1 MLTISIFKG
10 FNDTFYSKTLIRQGR
25 LIMKRINNGLLPVFA
40 GVCLF
45 VVSTILSEP
54 ILAQNNDDELNSVED
69 AAELDRVAVTG
80 TRIRRAQ
87 LEGAKPVLTLD
98 REDLER
104 TGLTSIGDVLQ
115 ELTISGSAINT
126 AFNSSGNFGFPPDGG
141 GVGAGATRFNLRGL
155 GSNRTLVLV
164 NGQRWVP
171 GSSASGVPSSVDLN
185 TIPITAIERVE
196 VLKDGASTVYG
207 ADAIAGVVNII
218 TRIDFD
224 GLEANAYAGN
234 FIGEGDGA
242 QQQYDLSLGQTGS
255 RSSVFVNFSY
265 SDQKTI
271 SSNDREQSR
280 FPVPGTGVTRGSSGT
295 PQGRFI
301 FSIPGNTDSFGG
313 LCTPTDTDGD
323 GVNDSTSCDVTTN
336 QGASFAGGIPNFPGD
351 FIPFSDNERF
361 NFSPFNLL
369 QTPNERAAIWAEGRY
384 DLVQGSNF
392 NATIYSRFLFNR
404 RESVNRA
411 APEPIFLGPG
421 AGTGNSADFT
431 SIDATN
437 PFNPFGV
444 GLDAATNFVLLG
456 RRPTE
461 AGPRIFEQQVDTLY
475 FNGGLEGSF
484 QAAGR
489 YFDWDINVVFS
500 ENSANQITQGSFRL
514 DRLAQALGP
523 VDQCVGD
530 ANGCVPLNLFGGQQG
545 DDIMRLN
552 GGGGTI
558 TAEQLAFITFP
569 LQDTSEQDLFDFN
582 ANISGS
588 LFDLP
593 AGPVGFAIGYEH
605 RDQEGF
611 FQPDAIVVAGNSN
624 GVPALPTS
632 GGFDVDSIYG
642 ELVIPVLSGVP
653 GAELL
658 EISGSIRNADFSTFG
673 STTNGKVE
681 LRWKPIADLL
691 IRGTF
696 AEGFRSPSIGELFG
710 SESRFDAVLA
720 DPCNTASFP
729 TLPAD
734 QQANCIAL
742 GAPDGGVVQ
751 VNPQISVITGGNDQL
766 GPESADSYSAGFVYS
781 PSWASDLPGVDS
793 FDYEINWYRH
803 ELGSAIRAVDAQFIL
818 DECVR
823 TFDPSLCGNISRN
836 ANGNI
841 AGFNNRLTNIGGI
854 ETSGIDFSFNYLSP
868 ATSVGRFGV
877 DWNTTHIIEFEEI
890 VPAAGGGFQTIA
902 REGVEFNNSAIP
914 EWQSNANFFWSYDH
928 WSAVWTVQ
936 YTSSVTESCSDF
948 LDGTPNSFV
957 NLGLCSNPEPTQLD
971 GFGVVPTNDLGS
983 NLYNDIHVTYRT
995 KLFGAETSL
1004 TVGAENIFDN
1014 DPPICLSCSLN
1025 GFDPST
1031 YRIPGRFLFGRLS
1044 VRL

>member
-1 MLTISIFKG
+1 M
-10 FNDTFYSKTLIRQGR
+10 KTWKYGLIPTLPG
-25 LIMKRINNGLLPVFA
+25 LFLLLAATAIN
-40 GVCLF
+40 VCG
-45 VVSTILSEP
+45 P
-54 ILAQNNDDELNSVED
+54 AQAQTTEDEEV
-69 AAELDRVAVTG
+69 AELDRVAVTG
-80 TRIRRAQ
+80 SRIRRAQ
-87 LEGAKPVLTLD
+87 IAGAKPVLTLD

-185 TIPITAIERVE
+185 TIPITAIESVE
-196 VLKDGASTVYG
+196 ILKDGASTVYG

-218 TRIDFD
+218 TRKDFD
-224 GLEANAYAGN
+224 GMEANAYAGN

-242 QQQYDLSLGQTGS
+242 QQQYDLSLGSTTS
-255 RSSVFVNFSY
+255 RSSVFVNVSY

-271 SSNDREQSR
+271 SSSDREQSR

-301 FSIPGNTDSFGG
+301 FNVPGTTDTFGG
-313 LCTPTDTDGD
+313 LCAPVDSDGD
-323 GVNDSTSCDVTTN
+323 GNNDASSCDVTTP
-336 QGASFAGGIPNFPGD
+336 QGAVFANGVPQFPGD
-351 FIPFSDNERF
+351 FIAFNNDERF

-384 DLVQGSNF
+384 ELIQGADF
-392 NATIYSRFLFNR
+392 NATVYSRFLFNR
-404 RESVNRA
+404 RESLNRA

-421 AGTGNSADFT
+421 AGTGNAADFT
-431 SIDATN
+431 SIDGTN
-437 PFNPFGV
+437 PFNPFGID
-444 GLDAATNFVLLG
+444 LDAASNFVLLG

-475 FNGGLEGSF
+475 YNGGLEGSF
-484 QAAGR
+484 RVGGR

-500 ENSANQITQGSFRL
+500 ENSATQVTQGSFRL

-523 VDQCVGD
+523 VDECVGD
-530 ANGCVPLNLFGGQQG
+530 ANGCIPLNLFGGQQG
-545 DDIMRLN
+545 DDILRLG

-582 ANISGS
+582 ANLSGS

-611 FQPDAIVVAGNSN
+611 FQPDSIVVAGNSN

-632 GGFDVDSIYG
+632 GGFDVNSIYG
-642 ELVIPVLSGVP
+642 ELIIPVLSGVP

-658 EISGSIRNADFSTFG
+658 ELSGSVRNADFSTFG

-681 LRWKPIADLL
+681 LRWKPIQDLL

-696 AEGFRSPSIGELFG
+696 AEGFRAPSIGELFG
-710 SESRFDAVLA
+710 SASRFDATLA
-720 DPCNTASFP
+720 DPCNTDSFP
-729 TLPAD
+729 TLSAD
-734 QQANCIAL
+734 QQQNCVGQ
-742 GAPDGGVVQ
+742 GAPQGGVVQ
-751 VNPQISVITGGNDQL
+751 ANPQISVITGGNEQL

-781 PSWASDLPGVDS
+781 PAWTEDIGWVDS
-793 FDYEINWYRH
+793 FDFEFSWYRH
-803 ELGSAIRAVDAQFIL
+803 ELNNAIRAVDAQFIL

-823 TFDPSLCGNISRN
+823 TNDPTLCGNITRN
-836 ANGNI
+836 ASGNI
-841 AGFNNRLTNIGGI
+841 AGFNNRLVNIGGL
-854 ETSGIDFSFNYLSP
+854 ETSGLDFSFNYASP
-868 ATSVGRFGV
+868 LTAFGRFGI
-877 DWNTTHIIEFEEI
+877 DWNTTHVLEFEEI
-890 VPAAGGGFQTIA
+890 VPAAGGGFQA
-902 REGVEFNNSAIP
+902 LSRAGVEFNDSAIP
-914 EWQSNANFFWSYDH
+914 EWQSNANFIWSFQN

-936 YTSSVTESCSDF
+936 YTSSLTESCSDF

-957 NLGLCSNPEPTQLD
+957 NLGLCSNPDPSPLD
-971 GFGVVPTNDLGS
+971 GFGEVPTNRLDGTI
-983 NLYNDIHVTYRT
+983 YNDIHLTYSTR
-995 KLFGAETSL
+995 LFGADTRL